1 MIGSGFKKLA
11 QKYGLAVAGGVAYGS
26 LKGYA
31 STLSEGSGYK
41 QIKISTKFIE
51 AGQDDQLLTAVN
63 AANISRTYRV
73 QTFTVYPDWI
83 NIVFQDTVGTIKK
96 IEEFI
101 EWFYPLLDQY
111 GATGANV
118 CMECGGEVAAG
129 GWYLIGGI
137 AEHMHESCAQKT
149 EEKIRQEE
157 QEQRDSDTGS
167 YIQGLIG
174 AMLGALLGAIVW
186 AIVLFMG
193 YVASIV
199 GLLIGWLANKGY
211 TLMHGKQGK
220 GKIAILI
227 VAIIFGVLLGTI
239 IPDVVTLV
247 QMIGNNELIGV
258 TYGDIP
264 ALIVLTFSEDAQYRG
279 AVIGNVGIGILFAGL
294 GVFALLAKAK
304 QEVSSVK
311 IKKLN

>member
-11 QKYGLAVAGGVAYGS
+11 QKYGLTVAGGVAYGS

-41 QIKISTKFIE
+41 QIKISTKFTE

-63 AANISRTYRV
+63 AANIARTYRV

-101 EWFYPLLDQY
+101 EWFYPLLAQF

-118 CMECGGEVAAG
+118 CTECGGEVTVG
-129 GWYLIGGI
+129 GWYLTGGI
-137 AEHMHESCAQKT
+137 ALHLHESCAQT
-149 EEKIRQEE
+149 VEGNIRQEE
-157 QEQRDSDTGS
+157 QEQKDSDTGS

-174 AMLGALLGAIVW
+174 ALLGALLGAIVW
-186 AIVLFMG
+186 AIVLSMG
-193 YVASIV
+193 YVASLV
-199 GLLIGWLANKGY
+199 GLLIGWLADKGY
-211 TLMHGKQGK
+211 SLMHGKQGK

-247 QMIGNNELIGV
+247 QMIGNNELIGA
-258 TYGDIP
+258 TYADIP
-264 ALIVLTFSEDAQYRG
+264 SILVQTFSEVPEYRTG
-279 AVIGNVGIGILFAGL
+279 VLYNVGIGLLFAAL
-294 GVFALLAKAK
+294 GVIALLAKAK
-304 QEVSSVK
+304 KEVSSVK
-311 IKKLN
+311 IKKLS